1 MGIVSSPLTRETL
14 AQPAKKSNPAESG
27 RLGECGMVDRGT
39 GGLLRLPTPLR
50 RPTLNEFL
58 YPKAP
63 AVVVECLLVA
73 LLLFTPLAFGT
84 VQTWAISIL
93 ELGCLAMA
101 AVWLVG
107 FAIGGEGVRLRFP
120 LGIPMLLFV
129 ALVFAQ
135 LLPHI
140 FGASSSLD
148 NGSAWQK
155 LGTTNFF
162 LTKTAFLKV
171 LCYVA
176 LYACLVNTILSRR
189 QIVRV
194 LVAVVLIGFGV
205 SFLGL
210 LQRISGTDKVFWLIE
225 ARSSRFMAAFINE
238 NHFAGYM
245 EMVIPL
251 AIAFM
256 LRHLLRIRESGWRG
270 VVASEDLHKAVL
282 FGFLAILMIVSVAVS
297 QSRGGLIGLLG
308 SLVAIA
314 ILLLCRQ
321 LHRQRAW
328 VIVVLLTL
336 SFLMLVW
343 VGLSD
348 LLKTWETFGDIPGDS
363 SFKRRI
369 EVSEDTWRA
378 SKDYPI
384 WGSGLGTFETVF
396 PAYGTLGY
404 RQITRD
410 RGRLITAPHAENDY
424 AQSLLEIGWVGMAI
438 CTAGLLMFFGIAIK
452 TYLTRRRRSIS
463 MPAMGGAASVFAICV
478 HSVCDFNLRIDA
490 NVFLLVTIVAMVV
503 SLSRVERGHRRHSR
517 EEQE

>member
-1 MGIVSSPLTRETL
+1 M
-14 AQPAKKSNPAESG
+14 
-27 RLGECGMVDRGT
+27 D
-39 GGLLRLPTPLR
+39 
-50 RPTLNEFL
+50 EFL

-63 AVVVECLLVA
+63 AIVVECLLVA

-84 VQTWAISIL
+84 VETWAISIL

-101 AVWLVG
+101 ATWLLG

-120 LGIPMLLFV
+120 LGIPMLLFA

-140 FGASSSLD
+140 LGMTSSLD
-148 NGSAWQK
+148 SESAWQK
-155 LGTTNFF
+155 LATTNFF

-194 LVAVVLIGFGV
+194 LIVVVLIGFGV

-210 LQRISGTDKVFWLIE
+210 LQRISGTRMVFWLIP
-225 ARSSRFMAAFINE
+225 ARGSRFMAAFINE

-245 EMVIPL
+245 ELVIPL

-270 VVASEDLHKAVL
+270 IVASEDLHKAIL
-282 FGFLAILMIVSVAVS
+282 FGFLAVLMIVSVAIS

-308 SLVAIA
+308 SLLAIA
-314 ILLLCRQ
+314 ILLLARR
-321 LHRQRAW
+321 LHRRRAW
-328 VIVVLLTL
+328 LIVPLLTL

-343 VGLSD
+343 LGVSD
-348 LLKTWETFGDIPGDS
+348 LLKTWGTFGDIPADS
-363 SFKRRI
+363 SFKRRLEI
-369 EVSEDTWRA
+369 SEQTWKA
-378 SKDYPI
+378 SQDYPI
-384 WGSGLGTFETVF
+384 WGSGLGTFETVY
-396 PAYGTLGY
+396 PVYGTLGY

-424 AQSLLEIGWVGMAI
+424 VQTLLEVGWVGMTL
-438 CTAGLLMFFGIAIK
+438 CLVGLVLFFVIAIR

-463 MPAMGGAASVFAICV
+463 MPAMGAAASVFGICV

-490 NVFLLVTIVAMVV
+490 NLFLLVTIVAMVV
-503 SLSRVERGHRRHSR
+503 SLSRVERGRRRHPR
-517 EEQE
+517 EEWE

>member
-1 MGIVSSPLTRETL
+1 M
-14 AQPAKKSNPAESG
+14 
-27 RLGECGMVDRGT
+27 
-39 GGLLRLPTPLR
+39 
-50 RPTLNEFL
+50 NEFL
-58 YPKAP
+58 YPKTP
-63 AVVVECLLVA
+63 AIVVECLLVA

-84 VQTWAISIL
+84 VQTWAISVL

-107 FAIGGEGVRLRFP
+107 FAIGGQGVRLRFP
-120 LGIPMLLFV
+120 LGIPIALFS

-140 FGASSSLD
+140 VGASSSSSD
-148 NGSAWQK
+148 GNAWQK
-155 LGTTNFF
+155 LSTTNFF
-162 LTKTAFLKV
+162 VTKTAFIKL

-176 LYACLVNTILSRR
+176 FYLCLINTMTSRR

-194 LVAVVLIGFGV
+194 LVVMVLIGFAV

-210 LQRISGTDKVFWLIE
+210 LQRISGTDKVFWLIK
-225 ARSSRFMAAFINE
+225 ARSSRFMGAFINE

-245 EMVIPL
+245 ELIIPL

-256 LRHLLRIRESGWRG
+256 LRHLLRIKESGWRG
-270 VVASEDLHKAVL
+270 VVASEDLHKAIL
-282 FGFLAILMIVSVAVS
+282 FGFLAIIMIVSVAVS

-308 SLVAIA
+308 SLVAMA

-321 LHRQRAW
+321 LHRRRAW

-336 SFLMLVW
+336 SFLMLAW
-343 VGLSD
+343 LGLSE
-348 LLKTWETFGDIPGDS
+348 LLKTWGTFGDIPADS
-363 SFKRRI
+363 SFKRRV

-384 WGSGLGTFETVF
+384 WGTGLGTFETVF
-396 PAYGTLGY
+396 PVYGTLEY

-410 RGRLITAPHAENDY
+410 RGRLLTTPHAENDY
-424 AQSLLEIGWVGMAI
+424 VQSLLETGWVGMTI
-438 CTAGLLMFFGIAIK
+438 CFVGLVLFFGIAIK

-463 MPAMGGAASVFAICV
+463 IPAMGGAASVFAICV

-490 NVFLLVTIVAMVV
+490 NVFLLVTIVAMVM

-517 EEQE
+517 EERE

>member
-1 MGIVSSPLTRETL
+1 M
-14 AQPAKKSNPAESG
+14 
-27 RLGECGMVDRGT
+27 
-39 GGLLRLPTPLR
+39 
-50 RPTLNEFL
+50 NEFL

-63 AVVVECLLVA
+63 AIVVECLLAA

-120 LGIPMLLFV
+120 LGIPIVLFST
-129 ALVFAQ
+129 LVFAQ

-140 FGASSSLD
+140 LGMMPSLD
-148 NGSAWQK
+148 NGSVWQK

-162 LTKTAFLKV
+162 LTKTAFIKV

-176 LYACLVNTILSRR
+176 LYLCLVNIMTSRR

-194 LVAVVLIGFGV
+194 LMTVVLIGFGV

-210 LQRISGTDKVFWLIE
+210 LQRISGTHKLFWLIP
-225 ARSSRFMAAFINE
+225 ARSNRFMAAFINE

-245 EMVIPL
+245 ELIIPL
-251 AIAFM
+251 SIAFV
-256 LRHLLRIRESGWRG
+256 LRYLLRIKESGWRG
-270 VVASEDLHKAVL
+270 VLASDDLHKAIL
-282 FGFLAILMIVSVAVS
+282 FSFLSIIMIVSVAVS

-314 ILLLCRQ
+314 ILLLSRQ
-321 LHRQRAW
+321 LHRRRAW
-328 VIVVLLTL
+328 VIVALMTL

-343 VGLSD
+343 LGLSD
-348 LLKTWETFGDIPGDS
+348 LLKTWGTLSDIPADS

-384 WGSGLGTFETVF
+384 WGSGLGTFETVY

-424 AQSLLEIGWVGMAI
+424 VQTLLEVGWAGTAI
-438 CTAGLLMFFGIAIK
+438 CFVGLVLFFAIAIR

-463 MPAMGGAASVFAICV
+463 MPAMGAVASVFAICV

-490 NVFLLVTIVAMVV
+490 NVFLLVTIMAMIL

-517 EEQE
+517 EEWE

>member
-1 MGIVSSPLTRETL
+1 M
-14 AQPAKKSNPAESG
+14 
-27 RLGECGMVDRGT
+27 D
-39 GGLLRLPTPLR
+39 
-50 RPTLNEFL
+50 EFL

-63 AVVVECLLVA
+63 AVVVECLLVS

-84 VQTWAISIL
+84 VETWAISIL

-101 AVWLVG
+101 ATWLLG

-120 LGIPMLLFV
+120 LGIPMFLFT

-135 LLPHI
+135 ILPHI
-140 FGASSSLD
+140 FGITSSLD
-148 NGSAWQK
+148 SESAWQK
-155 LGTTNFF
+155 LATTNFF

-176 LYACLVNTILSRR
+176 LYACLVNTITSRR

-194 LVAVVLIGFGV
+194 LIVVVLIGFGV

-210 LQRISGTDKVFWLIE
+210 LQRISGTRKVFWLIP
-225 ARSSRFMAAFINE
+225 ARGSRFMAAFINE

-245 EMVIPL
+245 ELVIPL

-256 LRHLLRIRESGWRG
+256 LRQLLRIRESGWRG
-270 VVASEDLHKAVL
+270 ILASEDLHKAIL
-282 FGFLAILMIVSVAVS
+282 FGFLAILMIVSVAIS
-297 QSRGGLIGLLG
+297 QSRGGLIGLVG

-314 ILLLCRQ
+314 ILLLSRR
-321 LHRQRAW
+321 LHRRRAW
-328 VIVVLLTL
+328 VIVPLLTL
-336 SFLMLVW
+336 SFLTLVW
-343 VGLSD
+343 LGLSD
-348 LLKTWETFGDIPGDS
+348 LLKTWGTFGDIPADS
-363 SFKRRI
+363 SFKRRLEI
-369 EVSEDTWRA
+369 SEQTWKA
-378 SKDYPI
+378 SQDYPV
-384 WGSGLGTFETVF
+384 WGSGLGTFETVY

-424 AQSLLEIGWVGMAI
+424 VQTLLEVGWVG
-438 CTAGLLMFFGIAIK
+438 FGICLVGLVLFFVIAIR
-452 TYLTRRRRSIS
+452 TYLTRHRRSIS
-463 MPAMGGAASVFAICV
+463 MPAMGAAASVFAICV

-503 SLSRVERGHRRHSR
+503 SLSRVERGGRRQSR
-517 EEQE
+517 EEWE